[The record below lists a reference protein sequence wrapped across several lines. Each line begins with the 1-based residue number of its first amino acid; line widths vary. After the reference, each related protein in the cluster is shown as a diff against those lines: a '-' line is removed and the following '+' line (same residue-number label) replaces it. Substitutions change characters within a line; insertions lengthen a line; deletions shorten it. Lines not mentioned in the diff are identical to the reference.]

1 MRVKLGGS
9 ITLTEEKIKQ
19 YAVLSGDYNQIH
31 LNQKA
36 AKSYG
41 FKVPISHGMLTMGLA
56 LEIVSTFIEK
66 GMTIST
72 YEMQFLNPVFQNNTI
87 QLVGKK
93 IDLEKGSIMLV
104 IEGRNENQVV
114 VKGKIIL
121 IRVLK

>member
-1 MRVKLGGS
+1 MRVKLSGS

-41 FKVPISHGMLTMGLA
+41 FKVPIAHGMLTMGLA

-87 QLVGKK
+87 QLVGEI